1 MIKTFLANLHRCE
14 GLHSKGSESNLRDV
28 CDEVVE
34 SLSKSKVKS
43 FDVFMSIVPKQMGRI
58 PSLPSPSREPSITRN
73 VGTKRKHIID
83 SDDEGDDMVQITPSQ
98 ELAGKP
104 RAQKAK

>member
-1 MIKTFLANLHRCE
+1 M
-14 GLHSKGSESNLRDV
+14 

-73 VGTKRKHIID
+73 VGTKWKRIID
-83 SDDEGDDMVQITPSQ
+83 SDDEGDDMVQITPSR

-104 RAQKAK
+104 KAQKAK